1 MGATNPKHEF
11 RATWLTT
18 AWGNDWPKTKVTNA
32 TTRKQQQDSLIAIF
46 DRLQA
51 GNMNAV
57 CFQVRGRSDAFYQ
70 SSYEPWAAELAG
82 ARGQDPGYD
91 PLAFAIEE
99 AHKRGLELHAWVNP
113 FRVTSAGTLDAND
126 LVKKNAGQW
135 IIQYNNGSFTGE
147 IIDPGYPEAR
157 EYVLN
162 VLMEIISNYDIDGIV
177 MDDYFYP
184 YGGTTTEDAASKA
197 LHKPA
202 NVVDVNQDGY
212 TDDDWRRSNVDV
224 FLKEFY
230 NRIQTTKPWVRLVW
244 VLLVFGL
251 PKPK

>member
-1 MGATNPKHEF
+1 MSYLSMGATNLKHEF

-18 AWGNDWPKTKVTNA
+18 AWGNDWPKTKVTNDA
-32 TTRKQQQDSLIAIF
+32 TRKQQQDSLIAIF

-57 CFQVRGRSDAFYQ
+57 CLQVRGRSDAFYQ

-82 ARGQDPGYD
+82 ARGTNPGYD

-135 IIQYNNGSFTGE
+135 IIQYNNGKFNGE
-147 IIDPGYPEAR
+147 ILLTLVIQR
-157 EYVLN
+157 R
-162 VLMEIISNYDIDGIV
+162 
-177 MDDYFYP
+177 
-184 YGGTTTEDAASKA
+184 ASMC
-197 LHKPA
+197 
-202 NVVDVNQDGY
+202 
-212 TDDDWRRSNVDV
+212 
-224 FLKEFY
+224 
-230 NRIQTTKPWVRLVW
+230 
-244 VLLVFGL
+244 
-251 PKPK
+251 